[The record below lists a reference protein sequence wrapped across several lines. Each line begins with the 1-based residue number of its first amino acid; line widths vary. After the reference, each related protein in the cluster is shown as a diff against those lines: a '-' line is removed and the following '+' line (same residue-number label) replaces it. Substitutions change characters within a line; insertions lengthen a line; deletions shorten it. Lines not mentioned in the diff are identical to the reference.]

1 MLRTKD
7 LFVNI
12 CKMDITNNT
21 LITNC
26 IIIGIIITCIY
37 SYKIKV
43 EHKITIDG
51 ITSIYSIV
59 SRV

>member
-1 MLRTKD
+1 
-7 LFVNI
+7 
-12 CKMDITNNT
+12 MDITNNT